1 MGTIQNSFNQ
11 MLGVAAGGVGLA
23 KRTKQQNLSNQL
35 NAMSLAETI
44 NQKDVPNLQAKNDQL
59 VKEQA
64 NLNKEIEAN
73 QASRENLKK
82 GLEAS
87 HPNKGPLTNEERE
100 ALAEN
105 TKQLADLTSKQEKLS
120 EKKEELENDKAF
132 YEQKK
137 GLVKKVLKNAKLQDV
152 NLEEIPEPIK
162 QSEFEKGLEND
173 PIAMIN
179 KGYDLGKA
187 ERRIN
192 SINQKIDA
200 KKALKYDLNKRKG
213 ELNNE

>member
-1 MGTIQNSFNQ
+1 MAIQNSFNQ
-11 MLGVAAGGVGLA
+11 LLGVTAGAAGLV
-23 KRTKQQNLSNQL
+23 KHTKQQNLSNKL

-64 NLNKEIEAN
+64 NLNKDVELN
-73 QASRENLKK
+73 QISRENLKK

-100 ALAEN
+100 ALTEN
-105 TKQLADLTSKQEKLS
+105 TKQLADLTAKQEKLS
-120 EKKEELENDKAF
+120 EKKEALENDKAF

-137 GLVKKVLKNAKLQDV
+137 DLVNKVLKNAKLQDV
-152 NLEEIPEPIK
+152 NLEEIPEPITK
-162 QSEFEKGLEND
+162 SDFEKNLEND

-192 SINQKIDA
+192 SINQKIEA
-200 KKALKYDLNKRKG
+200 KKALKYDPEKRKG
-213 ELNNE
+213 GLNNE